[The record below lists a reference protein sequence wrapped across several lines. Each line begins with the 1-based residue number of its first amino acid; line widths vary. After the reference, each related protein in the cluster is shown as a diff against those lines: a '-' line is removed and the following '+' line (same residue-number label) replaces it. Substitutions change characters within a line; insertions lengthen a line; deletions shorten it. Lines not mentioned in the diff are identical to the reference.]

1 MSLPPMHILMKS
13 LTGAILL
20 LGAMA
25 HGQQNYT
32 IKPGDNLTKIARK
45 HGCTVEAL
53 VRENKL
59 KPDAVIRPGQNLVI
73 PGKQVSS
80 PATAAASTPT
90 ATGTHT
96 IKEGETFSSI
106 AKRYNIP
113 VEQLLTANPD
123 LDPKALRPGRK
134 IQLGN
139 TRTPATEPAV
149 STAASARTS
158 DPAPAPENPKPAD
171 DTPEPSAAPQA
182 EKIIHIVV
190 DAEITYQD
198 LATKHGTNV
207 ARLNQLNG
215 LDLDGTVPLAKGS
228 ELYVPQLAPAAGTQ
242 P

>member
-1 MSLPPMHILMKS
+1 MHILMKS
-13 LTGAILL
+13 LTGAVLL
-20 LGAMA
+20 LGTMA

-59 KPDAVIRPGQNLVI
+59 KADAVIRPGQNLVI

-80 PATAAASTPT
+80 PAAGAASAPT
-90 ATGTHT
+90 ATGSHT
-96 IKEGETFSSI
+96 IKQGETFSSI
-106 AKRYNIP
+106 AKRHNMP
-113 VEQLLTANPD
+113 VEQLLAANPD
-123 LDPKALRPGRK
+123 LDPKALRPGRE

-139 TRTPATEPAV
+139 TRTPASEPAV
-149 STAASARTS
+149 SPAASAETS
-158 DPAPAPENPKPAD
+158 DPAPAPENPKPED
-171 DTPEPSAAPQA
+171 DAPEPAAAPQP

-198 LATKHGTNV
+198 FAAKHGTDV

-215 LDLDGTVPLAKGS
+215 LDLDGTLPLAKGS
-228 ELYVPQLAPAAGTQ
+228 ELYVPQRAPAAEAQ